1 MSGRMAWTTAM
12 RRVPALLVLG
22 ALALGAGRAGA
33 APRIPSSGGEVLEL
47 LPWRVDPQ
55 QRELRAL
62 RSRLAQ
68 DRRNL
73 ERAAEVARRY
83 IELGRRDADPR
94 YFGYA
99 QAALAPWWTLPAPPV
114 QARLLRATLL
124 QTVHRFPEALADLAA
139 VTAADPGNAQAWLT
153 RAVVETVRADYD
165 AATRSCARLSSLAD
179 ELVTAGCIANVGA
192 VTGRLHASEA
202 LLAATYARAAGND
215 AAVDA
220 WALGSLAEMAARRGD
235 RAGATARFREALR
248 LAPGDV
254 WLLGAY
260 ADVLIDAGRA
270 RQAAT
275 LLAPYA
281 RVDGLLLR
289 HALALKAGGSDSL
302 LAPELAELA
311 ARFEAGERRG
321 DGVHL
326 REQALYELRLRRD
339 APRALALAKRNWDA
353 QRELADAR
361 IFLEAALAAGQPA
374 AARPVLEWMRSHAVE
389 DAALARMAK
398 GAGA

>member
-68 DRRNL
+68 NPRNL

-270 RQAAT
+270 RQAAA

>member
-389 DAALARMAK
+389 DATLARMAK

>member
-22 ALALGAGRAGA
+22 ALALGAGRAGT

-99 QAALAPWWTLPAPPV
+99 QAALAPWWTLPAPPA

-124 QTVHRFPEALADLAA
+124 QTVHRFPEALVDLAA